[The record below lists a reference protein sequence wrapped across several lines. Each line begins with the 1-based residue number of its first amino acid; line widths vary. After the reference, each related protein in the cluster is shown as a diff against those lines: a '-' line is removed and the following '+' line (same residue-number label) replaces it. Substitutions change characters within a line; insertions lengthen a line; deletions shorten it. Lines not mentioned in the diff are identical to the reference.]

1 MALQEVL
8 GSFDS
13 VVVGLSGGVDSTLL
27 AVIAKKVLGGA
38 RVLCATAI
46 SASLGLDDR
55 AYCGEFAERY
65 ELAYREVYTE
75 EFDDER
81 YLANDSMRCYY
92 CKSSLMDKLVPLA
105 EEMEATVVLGVNMDD
120 LRDIRPG
127 QRAASEAGARF
138 PFVDAKITKDD
149 IRELARWLG
158 VETWDRPQAACLSS
172 RIPFGTPVSLSN
184 VSAVDRAERSLRRL
198 GFRQVR
204 VRHHG
209 EIARVEVELSDLARV
224 FELRETVVDK
234 VRQAGFQF
242 VAIDLEGFR
251 SGSMH
256 RRADVQSQGKE

>member
-1 MALQEVL
+1 MALRDVL
-8 GSFDS
+8 GGYGA

-27 AVIAKKVLGGA
+27 SVIAKEVLGGEH
-38 RVLCATAI
+38 VLCATAI
-46 SASLGLDDR
+46 SPSLSVDDR
-55 AYCGEFAERY
+55 AYCGDFAKRY
-65 ELAYREVYTE
+65 DLSYQEVYTE
-75 EFDDER
+75 EFEDER
-81 YLANDSMRCYY
+81 YLVNDSMRCYY

-105 EEMEATVVLGVNMDD
+105 EANGATVVLGVNMDD

-127 QRAASEAGARF
+127 QRAASEAGAQF
-138 PFVDAKITKDD
+138 PFVEARVTKDD

-172 RIPFGTPVSLSN
+172 RIPFGTPVSLSS

-209 EIARVEVELSDLARV
+209 EIARVEVELSELTRV
-224 FELRETVVDK
+224 IELRETVVTK

-242 VAIDLEGFR
+242 VAVDLEGFR

-256 RRADVQSQGKE
+256 RRSNPSPEGEE